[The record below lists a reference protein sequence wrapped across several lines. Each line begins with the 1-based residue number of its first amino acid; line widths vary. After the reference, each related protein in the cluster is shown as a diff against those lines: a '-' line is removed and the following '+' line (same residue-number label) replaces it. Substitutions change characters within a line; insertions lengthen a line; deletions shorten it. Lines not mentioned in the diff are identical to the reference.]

1 MGKIKIHTLGSED
14 EKAQKEKLTRQ
25 REEKKKR
32 EAAEKVHV
40 SGMGGGERV
49 KSVNMSEEEVDKMA
63 KLTQEVEKDQAESG
77 ETKEEKKSQPKKAR
91 VRSKKY
97 QEALG
102 KVDKNKLYELGI
114 ALKLLRD
121 VTLTKFDG
129 TVEIHINT
137 VEKGLRGSVQLPHG
151 TGREVRVKIADDKT
165 IDAIVESIN
174 GGKIDFDVL
183 IAHPGV
189 MSKLAR
195 VARILGPKGLMP
207 NPKSGTISPTPE
219 KVADKMS
226 KGEIQWKTEADF
238 PLIHQVLGKL
248 SFKDEQ
254 LQDNFK
260 ALVKSIDQI
269 KISKITIKST
279 MSPGIKVEL

>member
-1 MGKIKIHTLGSED
+1 MNWVL
-14 EKAQKEKLTRQ
+14 LC
-25 REEKKKR
+25 
-32 EAAEKVHV
+32 
-40 SGMGGGERV
+40 
-49 KSVNMSEEEVDKMA
+49 
-63 KLTQEVEKDQAESG
+63 
-77 ETKEEKKSQPKKAR
+77 
-91 VRSKKY
+91 
-97 QEALG
+97 
-102 KVDKNKLYELGI
+102 

>member
-114 ALKLLRD
+114 ALCFE
-121 VTLTKFDG
+121 T
-129 TVEIHINT
+129 
-137 VEKGLRGSVQLPHG
+137 S
-151 TGREVRVKIADDKT
+151 
-165 IDAIVESIN
+165 S
-174 GGKIDFDVL
+174 
-183 IAHPGV
+183 
-189 MSKLAR
+189 
-195 VARILGPKGLMP
+195 
-207 NPKSGTISPTPE
+207 
-219 KVADKMS
+219 
-226 KGEIQWKTEADF
+226 
-238 PLIHQVLGKL
+238 
-248 SFKDEQ
+248 
-254 LQDNFK
+254 
-260 ALVKSIDQI
+260 
-269 KISKITIKST
+269 
-279 MSPGIKVEL
+279 